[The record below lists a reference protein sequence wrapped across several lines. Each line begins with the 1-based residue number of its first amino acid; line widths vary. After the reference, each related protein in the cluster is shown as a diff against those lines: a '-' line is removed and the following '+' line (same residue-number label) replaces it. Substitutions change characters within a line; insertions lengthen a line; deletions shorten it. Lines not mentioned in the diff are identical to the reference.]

1 MKIRGEQ
8 DELARE
14 RDALQETLAD
24 PKRVRRLIAEEIQ
37 ADAETYGDDRRSPI
51 VERAQAQALVPA
63 EVVPAEPVTVVLSE
77 RGWVRAAK
85 GHDLDPR
92 SLAYRSGDGFRAAAA
107 GRSNQ
112 LAVFLDS
119 TGRAYALQAHTLP
132 SARGQGEPLTGRIDA
147 PDGATFE
154 GLLIGN
160 PEDLYLLATDAG
172 YGFVATF
179 EELAGRNRSG
189 KAVLTVPEGARV
201 LPPLR
206 VLDPAR
212 DLVAAVT
219 TDGRLLVH
227 NVSELPRLPKGKGV
241 KIVGIPAAALA
252 SREEYVKALAVLRP
266 GGQIRISAG
275 KRELTL
281 RPADWE
287 PYRLGRAR
295 RGLKLP
301 RGFQRVDG
309 MVAVE
314 PG

>member
-1 MKIRGEQ
+1 
-8 DELARE
+8 
-14 RDALQETLAD
+14 
-24 PKRVRRLIAEEIQ
+24 
-37 ADAETYGDDRRSPI
+37 
-51 VERAQAQALVPA
+51 
-63 EVVPAEPVTVVLSE
+63 
-77 RGWVRAAK
+77 
-85 GHDLDPR
+85 
-92 SLAYRSGDGFRAAAA
+92 
-107 GRSNQ
+107 
-112 LAVFLDS
+112 VFLDS

-172 YGFVATF
+172 YGFVASF
-179 EELAGRNRSG
+179 EELAGRIRSG

-206 VLDPAR
+206 VLDPQR

-219 TDGRLLVH
+219 TAGRLLVH
-227 NVSELPRLPKGKGV
+227 GVAELPRFSKGKGV
-241 KIVGIPAAALA
+241 KIIGIPAAALA
-252 SREEYVKALAVLRP
+252 TREEYVKALAVLSA
-266 GGQIRISAG
+266 GGQLRITAG
-275 KRELTL
+275 KRDLTL
-281 RPADWE
+281 RTADWE

-309 MVAVE
+309 MVARE